1 MTTQTVEFR
10 AAAGLTITARLFSA
24 GSDTEV
30 ASVSATEATNRKGT
44 YLAAYTDV
52 AAGEYQLI
60 AFDATPIPV
69 ASWWVTL
76 TLTTATF
83 GTYDKADTRDINTK
97 ALDIQSRLPATLDS
111 GNMRSSVQNIGAVA
125 DGVWDEPYSGHTTAG
140 TFGKLMDLLRKANLT
155 IDGTVSNAITPTT
168 LTFSSNVA
176 AATSAYAHA
185 VLLFVSGPLTGE
197 NSPIISY
204 NSTNGVFVLEE
215 ALTAA
220 PSNGDEFVVIAGS
233 HVHAIADIQSGLATS
248 AGVTAGFTEIK
259 GAGWSSATDTLE
271 KIAESSGGGGTVT
284 VAPLSSLA
292 PERVNG
298 TTISVAV
305 GDVSPVSI
313 DVYDANGVAI
323 DLTAQGNLEVCI
335 ESRDN
340 VDLQVVA
347 HASIT
352 ISGTGNRK
360 ATWTPNAAAVGTVDK
375 QRWSLRTASGKR
387 VLAYGPW
394 VVECVALNDA

>member
-1 MTTQTVEFR
+1 MVSVDDGSAFTGTVTVYITGDGGTQAIGTVGSGVCTHEGN
-10 AAAGLTITARLFSA
+10 GLHTYQPSQA
-24 GSDTEV
+24 E
-30 ASVSATEATNRKGT
+30 TN
-44 YLAAYTDV
+44 YTH
-52 AAGEYQLI
+52 I
-60 AFDATPIPV
+60 AFTFVGSGAVPV
-69 ASWWVTL
+69 TIQVHTNV
-76 TLTTATF
+76 
-83 GTYDKADTRDINTK
+83 DTQL
-97 ALDIQSRLPATLDS
+97 LDIQSRLPATLDS
-111 GNMRSSVQNIGAVA
+111 GNMRSSVQAMAPN
-125 DGVWDEPYSGHTTAG
+125 
-140 TFGKLMDLLRKANLT
+140 
-155 IDGTVSNAITPTT
+155 T
-168 LTFSSNVA
+168 LTASALA
-176 AATSAYAHA
+176 ADA
-185 VLLFVSGPLTGE
+185 V
-197 NSPIISY
+197 
-204 NSTNGVFVLEE
+204 
-215 ALTAA
+215 
-220 PSNGDEFVVIAGS
+220 
-233 HVHAIADIQSGLATS
+233 ADIQSGLATS
-248 AGVTAGFTEIK
+248 TGVTAAFTEIK
-259 GAGWSSATDTLE
+259 GAGWSSATGTLE
-271 KIAESSGGGGTVT
+271 NIAESAGGGTVT

-335 ESRDN
+335 ESRNN

-394 VVECVALNDA
+394 VVERVALNDA

>member
-1 MTTQTVEFR
+1 MNYIGDFAEDSTVRIVLTTNNGDGAAVAPSSAFEAADFVIYKNGSTTQKATTNGITISSPFDSVVGLHVLEIDTSNDTGDSGFWTTGADYWVIAVPDETIDSQTVVGVIATFSLQNR
-10 AAAGLTITARLFSA
+10 YSSARL
-24 GSDTEV
+24 
-30 ASVSATEATNRKGT
+30 
-44 YLAAYTDV
+44 AAI
-52 AAGEYQLI
+52 E
-60 AFDATPIPV
+60 
-69 ASWWVTL
+69 
-76 TLTTATF
+76 
-83 GTYDKADTRDINTK
+83 ADT
-97 ALDIQSRLPATLDS
+97 LDIQSRLPATLD
-111 GNMRSSVQNIGAVA
+111 GGLMRSSVESMNSNTITASVIATGAI
-125 DGVWDEPYSGHTTAG
+125 TASAIQ
-140 TFGKLMDLLRKANLT
+140 T
-155 IDGTVSNAITPTT
+155 NAITDEK
-168 LTFSSNVA
+168 LASS
-176 AATSAYAHA
+176 
-185 VLLFVSGPLTGE
+185 
-197 NSPIISY
+197 
-204 NSTNGVFVLEE
+204 
-215 ALTAA
+215 
-220 PSNGDEFVVIAGS
+220 
-233 HVHAIADIQSGLATS
+233 AITEIQSGLATS
-248 AGVTAGFTEIK
+248 AGVTAAFTEIK

-271 KIAESSGGGGTVT
+271 KIADSSGGGGTVT

-340 VDLQVVA
+340 IDLQVVA

-394 VVECVALNDA
+394 VVERVALNDA

>member
-1 MTTQTVEFR
+1 MATQTVEFR
-10 AAAGLTITARLFSA
+10 AATGLTITAKLFSA

-44 YLAAYTDV
+44 YRAAYTDV

-60 AFDATPIPV
+60 AFDSQPIPV

-76 TLTTATF
+76 EAATATY
-83 GTYDKADTRDINTK
+83 GTYSKAD
-97 ALDIQSRLPATLDS
+97 RLS
-111 GNMRSSVQNIGAVA
+111 IA
-125 DGVWDEPYSGHTTAG
+125 DAVWDEAYADHNIAG
-140 TFGKLMDLLRKANLT
+140 SFGKLLNTIRKANLAIEGEVT
-155 IDGTVSNAITPTT
+155 NAITPTT
-168 LTFSSNVA
+168 LTFSSNISA
-176 AATSAYAHA
+176 TTSAYAHA
-185 VLLFVSGPLTGE
+185 VLLFVDGPLTGE

-204 NSTNGVFVLEE
+204 NNTNGVFVLEE

-248 AGVTAGFTEIK
+248 TGVTAAFTEIK

-271 KIAESSGGGGTVT
+271 KIAESADGGTVT

-394 VVECVALNDA
+394 VVERVALNDA

>member
-1 MTTQTVEFR
+1 MATQTVEFR
-10 AAAGLTITARLFSA
+10 AATGLTITAKLFSA

-44 YLAAYTDV
+44 YRAAYTDV

-60 AFDATPIPV
+60 AFDSQPIPV

-83 GTYDKADTRDINTK
+83 VVYEKADTRD
-97 ALDIQSRLPATLDS
+97 
-111 GNMRSSVQNIGAVA
+111 
-125 DGVWDEPYSGHTTAG
+125 
-140 TFGKLMDLLRKANLT
+140 
-155 IDGTVSNAITPTT
+155 
-168 LTFSSNVA
+168 
-176 AATSAYAHA
+176 
-185 VLLFVSGPLTGE
+185 
-197 NSPIISY
+197 
-204 NSTNGVFVLEE
+204 
-215 ALTAA
+215 
-220 PSNGDEFVVIAGS
+220 
-233 HVHAIADIQSGLATS
+233 LATS
-248 AGVTAGFTEIK
+248 TGVTAAFTEIK
-259 GAGWSSATDTLE
+259 GTGWSSGTDTLE
-271 KIAESSGGGGTVT
+271 KIAESASGGTVT

-387 VLAYGPW
+387 VLAYGSW
-394 VVECVALNDA
+394 VVERVALNDA